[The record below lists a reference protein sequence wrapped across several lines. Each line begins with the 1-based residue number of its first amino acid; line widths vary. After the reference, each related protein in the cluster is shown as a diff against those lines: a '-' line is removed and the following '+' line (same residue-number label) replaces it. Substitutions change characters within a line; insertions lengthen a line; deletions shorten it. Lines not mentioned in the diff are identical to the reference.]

1 MASGSEKR
9 QRTTR
14 RSVRF
19 TADEFNEIAAKA
31 DNSGL
36 GFAAFL
42 RAAALEGNA
51 GPRAQRRP
59 PADHK
64 ALRQILGHVGRIGN
78 NVNQIAR
85 ALNSGEEASL
95 PDLQEA
101 LRAYLDIRNA
111 IFAALGKTPTSGGG
125 KDPAPGP

>member
-1 MASGSEKR
+1 M
-9 QRTTR
+9 TR

-42 RAAALEGNA
+42 RAAALEGDA

-85 ALNSGEEASL
+85 ALNSEEQASL
-95 PDLQEA
+95 PELREA

-111 IFAALGKTPTSGGG
+111 IFAALGKTAAPGGG
-125 KDPAPGP
+125 KPPGPDP

>member
-9 QRTTR
+9 QRNK
-14 RSVRF
+14 RSTPRF
-19 TADEFNEIAAKA
+19 TEEEFNRIAAKA
-31 DNSGL
+31 DNAGL
-36 GFAAFL
+36 GFAAYL
-42 RAAALEGNA
+42 RAAALDGDA

-64 ALRQILGHVGRIGN
+64 ALREILGHVGRIGN

-85 ALNSGEEASL
+85 ALNAGDAAKL

-101 LRAYLDIRNA
+101 LQAYLDIRNA
-111 IFAALGKTPTSGGG
+111 IFEALGKNGSGG
-125 KDPAPGP
+125 P

>member
-85 ALNSGEEASL
+85 ALNSEEQASL
-95 PDLQEA
+95 PELQEA
-101 LRAYLDIRNA
+101 LGAYLDIRNA
-111 IFAALGKTPTSGGG
+111 IFAALGKTTAPGGG
-125 KDPAPGP
+125 KDPGPGS

>member
-1 MASGSEKR
+1 MASGSDKR
-9 QRTTR
+9 QRNKR

-19 TADEFNEIAAKA
+19 TADEFNRIASKA

-42 RAAALEGNA
+42 RAAALDGDA

-64 ALRQILGHVGRIGN
+64 ALRQLLGEVGRIGN
-78 NVNQIAR
+78 NINQIAR
-85 ALNSGEEASL
+85 ALNSGEKASL
-95 PDLQEA
+95 PDLQAA
-101 LRAYLDIRNA
+101 LRAYTEIRNG
-111 IFAALGKTPTSGGG
+111 ILEALGK
-125 KDPAPGP
+125 KHGPVP